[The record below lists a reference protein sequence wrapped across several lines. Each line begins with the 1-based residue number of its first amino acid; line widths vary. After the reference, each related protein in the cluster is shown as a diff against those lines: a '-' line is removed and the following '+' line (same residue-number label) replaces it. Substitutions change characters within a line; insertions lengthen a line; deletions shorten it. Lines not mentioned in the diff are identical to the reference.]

1 MTFPR
6 LQPRNG
12 DLGRF
17 VYTWEQ
23 SHVIEPVS
31 ADEQACR
38 PTPQALEG
46 MFARCQ
52 GELLGTLYYLLGNW
66 DDARDCLQETFL
78 KCWRSRQEIG
88 KIENLRAW
96 IFRVAIN
103 TGRDARSTAWRRKK
117 QPLPTEAEEH
127 VARGPSAEA
136 ALLEGERVERLRS
149 AIADLRDEEKEV
161 FLLRQNG
168 ELTYEEIANLL
179 DIPSGTVK
187 TRMRLAL
194 ERLRRVLG
202 E

>member
-1 MTFPR
+1 MT
-6 LQPRNG
+6 
-12 DLGRF
+12 
-17 VYTWEQ
+17 
-23 SHVIEPVS
+23 EPAS
-31 ADEQACR
+31 ADERACR
-38 PTPQALEG
+38 TTPQALEG

-52 GELLGTLYYLLGNW
+52 GEILGTLYYLLGNW

-78 KCWRSRQEIG
+78 KCWRTQHDLG

-103 TGRDARSTAWRRKK
+103 TGRDARSAAWRRKK
-117 QPLPTEAEEH
+117 QPLAIEAEDH
-127 VARGPSAEA
+127 AASGPSAESLA
-136 ALLEGERVERLRS
+136 LEGERMERLRG

-168 ELTYEEIANLL
+168 ELTYEEIAELL
-179 DIPSGTVK
+179 NIPSGTVK

-194 ERLRRVLG
+194 ERLRKALG